1 MSDPDTA
8 GLSRLLTAVIEEY
21 ETTTGYTV
29 RIEQDPTTGTVTWTD
44 MAPDGELLS
53 VMTIPAE
60 DDTVEGTPVV
70 TTRTTDTLEGTH
82 DE

>member
-1 MSDPDTA
+1 
-8 GLSRLLTAVIEEY
+8 
-21 ETTTGYTV
+21 V

-53 VMTIPAE
+53 VMTIPTE
-60 DDTVEGTPVV
+60 DDIPAGTPVV